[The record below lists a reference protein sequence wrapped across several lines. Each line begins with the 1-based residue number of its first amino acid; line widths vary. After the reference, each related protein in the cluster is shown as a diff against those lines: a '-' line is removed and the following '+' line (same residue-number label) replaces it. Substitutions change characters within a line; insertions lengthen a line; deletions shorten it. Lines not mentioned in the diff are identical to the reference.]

1 LIDRRRTTVGFKTAH
16 GTPVEPAWAGNR
28 TGGAGRTTPRPPHF
42 YLKLIERRFVV
53 RKPRCAIG
61 VSILLAVFVAGCGGG
76 SEVETVPFKQ
86 TDTSQFKGMID
97 QQAKG
102 LKGGTKT
109 PATSPK

>member
-1 LIDRRRTTVGFKTAH
+1 
-16 GTPVEPAWAGNR
+16 
-28 TGGAGRTTPRPPHF
+28 
-42 YLKLIERRFVV
+42 
-53 RKPRCAIG
+53 
-61 VSILLAVFVAGCGGG
+61 VAGCGGG